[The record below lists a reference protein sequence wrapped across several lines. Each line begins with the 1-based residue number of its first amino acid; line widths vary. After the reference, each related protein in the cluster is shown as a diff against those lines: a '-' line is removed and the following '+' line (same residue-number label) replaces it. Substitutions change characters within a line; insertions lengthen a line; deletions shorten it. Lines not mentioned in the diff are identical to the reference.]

1 MTVEEL
7 QKHTTLY
14 QVSKILGVSAP
25 SVYKWKENNKIPD
38 LRLYQ
43 LKEKRPEWF
52 SSYSKG

>member
-7 QKHTTLY
+7 QQYASLY
-14 QVSKILGVSAP
+14 EVAKILGVKPP
-25 SVYKWKENNKIPD
+25 SCYKWKASNKIPD

-52 SSYSKG
+52 ADYEKK

>member
-52 SSYSKG
+52 TSHSKG

>member
-7 QKHTTLY
+7 QQYASLY
-14 QVSKILGVSAP
+14 EVAKILGVKPP
-25 SVYKWKENNKIPD
+25 SCYKWKASNKIPD

-52 SSYSKG
+52 ADHEKK